1 MFCDF
6 VLIDLLSCQLLR
18 NLRLNQK
25 VLLCHRNVA
34 HILYVSEVWSTTL
47 ACLVRANIW
56 DEEIARVQIVGD
68 TRLVE
73 QTDG

>member
-6 VLIDLLSCQLLR
+6 VLINLLGCQLLR
-18 NLRLNQK
+18 NLRLNEK
-25 VLLCHRNVA
+25 VLLRHCNVA

-47 ACLVRANIW
+47 ASLVRANVW
-56 DEEIARVQIVGD
+56 DEEIARVQIIGD
-68 TRLVE
+68 TCLVE